1 MAPDFTSLSDT
12 AQRISQERQASLPS
26 VIKELLHYEI
36 LLALMESGSASD
48 LVFQGGTALRLC
60 YGGIR
65 YSEDLDFAGG
75 PAFEPCVMTPFV
87 KRLKETLTTRY
98 DLAIEVE
105 EKLPNLAD
113 QVPVGRWKARIRLP
127 QVERSARNSYFI
139 NIEVAKVPA
148 YSSEILPLRT
158 LAGSAPYAYRSVLL
172 KAESKEE
179 ILADKIIA
187 LGARPYVKQRDVWDL
202 HMLAQEGVLINIEL
216 VHRKVKDYGLERT
229 HFIRDLQ
236 TRIAHLSDPAAE
248 RAFQKEMLRF
258 LEGPHQVLIED
269 GRNVHQMLTVAARVA
284 EKALDLFAST
294 DPSLPG
300 EPDAKH
306 DAIRQPS
313 RSQGRRP

>member
-12 AQRISQERQASLPS
+12 AQRISQERQASLPT

-60 YGGIR
+60 YGGVR

-75 PAFEPCVMTPFV
+75 LAFEPCVMTPFV
-87 KRLKETLTTRY
+87 ERMKETLANRY

-105 EKLPNLAD
+105 ERLPNLAD
-113 QVPVGRWKARIRLP
+113 KVPVGGWKARIRLP

-158 LAGSAPYAYRSVLL
+158 LSGSAPYAYRSVLL

-187 LGARPYVKQRDVWDL
+187 LGARPYIKYRDVWDL
-202 HMLAQEGVLINIEL
+202 HMLAQEGVLINNDL
-216 VHRKVKDYGLERT
+216 VHRKVKDYGLEST
-229 HFIRDLQ
+229 HFIHDLE
-236 TRIAHLSDPAAE
+236 TRIAHLSDSAAE

-258 LEGPHQVLIED
+258 LEGPHQVLIGD
-269 GRNVHQMLTVAARVA
+269 GRNVHQMLTVAARVG

-300 EPDAKH
+300 GLDAKH

-313 RSQGRRP
+313 RSQGHRP